1 MMTKFC
7 KINSNN
13 AKINPSISIDILAA
27 INDIVAFEL
36 IFEEF
41 GTRFKTIPYATFQP
55 VVALFIDFFEV
66 DSPAAAVAADALI
79 ALNTEINMINFIATA
94 ELSVGKFCDGFVLND
109 DLETFVE
116 TFTCICVDTFE
127 LTLDET
133 GYGTCACADGFTNVD
148 GVCVEA

>member
-1 MMTKFC
+1 MP
-7 KINSNN
+7 
-13 AKINPSISIDILAA
+13 KINPSISIDILAQ

-41 GTRFKTIPYATFQP
+41 GTRFKTIEYDIHFQP

-66 DSPAAAVAADALI
+66 DSPAVAVAADALI

-94 ELSVGKFCDGFVLND
+94 ELSVGKFCEGFVLND

-127 LTLDET
+127 LTLDAT

>member
-1 MMTKFC
+1 MP
-7 KINSNN
+7 
-13 AKINPSISIDILAA
+13 KINPLISIDILAQ

-36 IFEEF
+36 IFEQF
-41 GTRFKTIPYATFQP
+41 DTRFKIIEYDIQFQP

-79 ALNTEINMINFIATA
+79 VLNTEINMINFIATA
-94 ELSVGKFCDGFVLND
+94 ELSVGKFCEGFVLND
-109 DLETFVE
+109 DIETFVE

-127 LTLDET
+127 LTLDTT